1 MYIERATSQILYKFF
16 VFHRQ
21 ASPWR
26 RCKKK
31 KRKRK
36 IRTNYFSRLRV
47 LFVISLNLN
56 LHFQLILFVLKQG
69 NL

>member
-1 MYIERATSQILYKFF
+1 MYIERATSKYCTNSSFSIDK
-16 VFHRQ
+16 HHPGD
-21 ASPWR
+21 AA
-26 RCKKK
+26 KK

-47 LFVISLNLN
+47 FFVISSNLN